1 MKNIKRYISYLL
13 GYIGFHVFG
22 MFRNLPDGG
31 VEYLEQFAK
40 KLENENRNRELKL
53 IKKVLNENNDVEYKR
68 SDRI

>member
-13 GYIGFHVFG
+13 GYIGFHVFR

-31 VEYLEQFAK
+31 VEYLEQFVK

-53 IKKVLNENNDVEYKR
+53 IKKVLNENNRVV
-68 SDRI
+68 